1 MTSSKIA
8 KGFVAGAASLI
19 TMTVYAAG
27 GAGGEIEKVDPN
39 VHFHPKGKPPSEHTL
54 KVLQDARDSMPFDD
68 YTINLI
74 TPDNGEKFAVE
85 LSNAT
90 FTNVEGFLHDD
101 PDLSITINRSDLEN
115 IMMGVKSFA
124 ASIEDGTAQA
134 EGNVDILGEIARTL
148 VTFEMG
154 FEILPGTAG
163 PAGDVDL
170 NPYEVSDNSVQLSG
184 E

>member
-1 MTSSKIA
+1 M
-8 KGFVAGAASLI
+8 ASI
-19 TMTVYAAG
+19 SPVPQA
-27 GAGGEIEKVDPN
+27 
-39 VHFHPKGKPPSEHTL
+39 
-54 KVLQDARDSMPFDD
+54 QD
-68 YTINLI
+68 
-74 TPDNGEKFAVE
+74 DNGEKFAVE

-115 IMMGVKSFA
+115 IMMGAKSFA

-134 EGNVDILGEIARTL
+134 EGNVDILAEIAQTL
-148 VTFEMG
+148 VTFEIG

-163 PAGDVDL
+163 PAGEVDL
-170 NPYEVSDNSVQLSG
+170 NPYEFEMDDMFQSG

>member
-1 MTSSKIA
+1 MIAAMSTEPFLHFVGIRIDSKKA
-8 KGFVAGAASLI
+8 EALGS
-19 TMTVYAAG
+19 
-27 GAGGEIEKVDPN
+27 
-39 VHFHPKGKPPSEHTL
+39 
-54 KVLQDARDSMPFDD
+54 

-74 TPDNGEKFAVE
+74 TPDNGETFAID

-90 FTNVEGFLHDD
+90 FTNIEGLLHDD

-134 EGNVDILGEIARTL
+134 EGNVDILAQLAQTL
-148 VTFEMG
+148 VTFEIG

-163 PAGDVDL
+163 PATEVDL
-170 NPYEVSDNSVQLSG
+170 NPYAVAYDSIQLSG